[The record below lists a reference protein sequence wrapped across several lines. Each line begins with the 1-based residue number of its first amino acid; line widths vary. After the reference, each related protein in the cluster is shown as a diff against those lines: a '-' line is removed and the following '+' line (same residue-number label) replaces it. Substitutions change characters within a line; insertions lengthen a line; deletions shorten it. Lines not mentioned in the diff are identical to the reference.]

1 MAAPCNPK
9 CFVRNSL
16 HVRRSQASDQNDHIP
31 KNFKSTSIR
40 LYILQFIYF
49 YEETRS
55 GNVLECHLNS
65 HIGLFEINI

>member
-16 HVRRSQASDQNDHIP
+16 HVRRSQASDQNDPIP
-31 KNFKSTSIR
+31 IFNTI
-40 LYILQFIYF
+40 IYTTIYLF

-55 GNVLECHLNS
+55 GNVLEGHLNS